1 MWNLKN
7 DKNKLIYKSAIDSW
21 TNKLMVTKG
30 RGEGVNWEFRVNRYT
45 PLYTK

>member
-21 TNKLMVTKG
+21 TNKTNLWLPKG
-30 RGEGVNWEFRVNRYT
+30 GEKE
-45 PLYTK
+45 